1 MAGTRTDRWNETKR
15 RILDDAELAKALSS
29 TEQEKAE
36 AVTAETLGIE
46 PWAMLPAEMEINEL
60 LLERIVGR
68 NDLLGIAYMDRGLVA
83 SRTVGCVRL
92 FDNGRCVGSGTGFM
106 VSPRLLLTN
115 NHVLE
120 NAAMGRQARVVFN
133 FQDDPDGN
141 ALSPITSSL
150 DPDTFFLTSHPL
162 DFTLIAVS
170 RQATEGTVDL
180 EEIGW
185 SRLIEAEGK
194 VINGEYVTI
203 VQHPNGQPKQIAL
216 RENQIIDVLDNF
228 LHYHTDTRPV
238 HRDHLCSTINGKWWG
253 CITPEFPSGIHRE
266 GFSHATIPSGRQLW
280 ERGRSTG
287 LPMRVYGSVEF

>member
-1 MAGTRTDRWNETKR
+1 MAERVAGTKAGLWNEAKR
-15 RILDDAELAKALSS
+15 RITNSDELGKASGS
-29 TEQEKAE
+29 TEQERVE
-36 AVTAETLGIE
+36 AVMAETLGIE
-46 PWAMLPAEMEINEL
+46 PEATLSAEMEINEL

-68 NDLLGIAYMDRGLVA
+68 NDLLGIAYMDRGLAA
-83 SRTVGCVRL
+83 SRTVGCIRL

-120 NAAMGRQARVVFN
+120 DAAMGRQARVVFN

-141 ALSPITSSL
+141 ALPLITFSL
-150 DPDTFFLTSHPL
+150 DPNIFFLTSHPL

-170 RQATEGTVDL
+170 RQATERTVDL

-194 VINGEYVTI
+194 VITGEYVTI
-203 VQHPNGQPKQIAL
+203 VQYSNGQLKQIAL

-228 LHYHTDTRPV
+228 LHYHTDTRRV
-238 HRDHLCSTINGKWWG
+238 HRDHLCSMINGKWWG
-253 CITPEFPSGIHRE
+253 CITPESRAGFAGKDSDARQFPVDVR
-266 GFSHATIPSGRQLW
+266 
-280 ERGRSTG
+280 
-287 LPMRVYGSVEF
+287 YG